1 MRAKKTVSRR
11 SRAESGF
18 TLIELLVVILI
29 ILIVSAV
36 ALPVVIPALSHRQ
49 VSEAARILQGA
60 LVGARD
66 SAIHNNAPSGIRLLP
81 DPAFPIQR
89 LANGTIDPSQILA
102 ANRIIPIEP
111 APSYH
116 EGLVNLNS
124 TAVLGTF
131 VLPYPGDGGGNYPFF
146 SPHNT
151 PLAGTSVLMIEE
163 SVYNVTST
171 LTLPNSPTS
180 WFWNIRIGDKMQI
193 NNAGPWYT
201 VVGPMTQT
209 QAAGN
214 PEMFANVGAPGTQS
228 PLERAVVTSNGFT
241 KYFPE
246 FLFLVNGA
254 DDNNNG
260 WTDEGWDGVDN
271 NGNNQVD
278 ELAEWEAEL
287 WPNQII
293 TQLVTGVQN
302 QSYVIQRRPAP
313 AGNAREVALPT
324 QVVIDLTTWNTT
336 AERSRLP
343 AQVINR
349 YTGYVD
355 VLVYPNGPV
364 AAVSIYSN
372 PASFGMSGAFLHF
385 WLGERSDLAAAS
397 TSVTSSPYLPLPQ
410 GVAPT
415 RFNGLQLK
423 GEYRLVTVFTRTG
436 QITTNEN
443 MPFDNPA
450 KPANGTSYN
459 ANLPFTAAQ
468 QGAR

>member
-1 MRAKKTVSRR
+1 MRAMNTMSRR
-11 SRAESGF
+11 LRAESGF
-18 TLIELLVVILI
+18 TLIEMLVVILI
-29 ILIVSAV
+29 ILIISAV
-36 ALPVVIPALSHRQ
+36 ALPTIIPALSHRQ

-81 DPAFPIQR
+81 DPTFPILR
-89 LANGTIDPSQILA
+89 LADGTIDPSQILA

-111 APSYH
+111 APSYR
-116 EGLVNLNS
+116 EGRVNLNA
-124 TAVLGTF
+124 TALLGNF

-146 SPHNT
+146 SPHNH
-151 PLAGTSVLMIEE
+151 PPAGTGVLMIEE
-163 SVYNVTST
+163 SAFDPNTY
-171 LTLPNSPTS
+171 LPNSPTS
-180 WFWNIRIGDKMQI
+180 WFWNIRIGDKIQI

-201 VVGPMTQT
+201 VVGPMTQA
-209 QAAGN
+209 QANGN
-214 PEMFANVGAPGTQS
+214 SEMFVNVGVPGTQS
-228 PLERAVVTSNGFT
+228 PLERAIFPNGILT

-246 FLFLVNGA
+246 FLFLVNGQ

-260 WTDEGWDGVDN
+260 WTDEGWDGIDN
-271 NGNNQVD
+271 NGNTLVD
-278 ELAEWEAEL
+278 ELAEWEAEQ

-293 TQLVTGVQN
+293 TQLVIGVQN
-302 QSYVIQRRPAP
+302 QPYAINRRPAP
-313 AGNAREVALPT
+313 ANNAREVALPT

-355 VLVYPNGPV
+355 VLVYPNGAVAPV
-364 AAVSIYSN
+364 TIYSS
-372 PASFGMSGAFLHF
+372 PASFGLSSSFLHF
-385 WLGERSDLAAAS
+385 WLGERSDLAAPS
-397 TSVTSSPYLPLPQ
+397 TSVTTSPYLPVPQ
-410 GVAPT
+410 GLAPS
-415 RFNGLQLK
+415 RFNGQELR

-443 MPFDNPA
+443 MPFDNLTA
-450 KPANGTSYN
+450 PANGSSYN
-459 ANLPFTAAQ
+459 PNLPFIGAQ

>member
-1 MRAKKTVSRR
+1 MRATKTVSRR
-11 SRAESGF
+11 LRAESGF

-29 ILIVSAV
+29 ILIISAV
-36 ALPVVIPALSHRQ
+36 ALPTIIPALSHRQ

-111 APSYH
+111 APSYR
-116 EGLVNLNS
+116 EGLVSLNT

-146 SPHNT
+146 SPHNN
-151 PLAGTSVLMIEE
+151 PPAGTGVLMIEE
-163 SVYNVTST
+163 STFDTSASVP
-171 LTLPNSPTS
+171 LPNSPTS

-209 QAAGN
+209 QANGN
-214 PEMFANVGAPGTQS
+214 SEMFVNVGVPGSQS
-228 PLERAVVTSNGFT
+228 PLERAFVSSNGTFT

-246 FLFLVNGA
+246 FLFLVNGQ

-260 WTDEGWDGVDN
+260 WTDEGWDGIDN

-278 ELAEWEAEL
+278 ELGEWEIEV
-287 WPNQII
+287 WPNQ
-293 TQLVTGVQN
+293 TVGLGVQN
-302 QSYVIQRRPAP
+302 QPYAINRRPAP
-313 AGNAREVALPT
+313 ASNARAVALPT
-324 QVVIDLTTWNTT
+324 QVVIDLTSWNTT

-355 VLVYPNGPV
+355 VLVYPNGAVAPV
-364 AAVSIYSN
+364 TIYSS
-372 PASFGMSGAFLHF
+372 PASFGLASSFLHF
-385 WLGERSDLAAAS
+385 WLGERSDLAAPS
-397 TSVTSSPYLPLPQ
+397 TLVTTSPYLPVPQ
-410 GVAPT
+410 GLAPT
-415 RFNGLQLK
+415 RFNGLELR

-436 QITTNEN
+436 QLTTNEN
-443 MPFDNPA
+443 MPFDNPIT
-450 KPANGTSYN
+450 PANGSSYN
-459 ANLPFTAAQ
+459 PNLPFTAAQ